1 MMAENEIRFRNEE
14 VLLTILSSFSAES
27 DYSLRD
33 LIERKIQDLGH
44 YNVASM
50 DRAVAICAWGR
61 SGSMLLASYLDGHD
75 DVLTLPTLLS
85 QPIYDF
91 FERYQSLSL
100 WEKLVAYPFFASEW
114 NRDRVGSDVLFFQG
128 KFPVT
133 ASEYYA
139 AVSATFE
146 VYRSWPSEFLE
157 SRRVFFRFLHVA
169 YNLALG
175 RRPGTP
181 QPLMVY
187 AQHTWDEVAAKRFVE
202 DFPECRLVHTVRD
215 PISGFD
221 RFFQAQFQPAGS
233 DRGLATKPSQF
244 DRPFSV
250 PFHITTPLYVM
261 RSLLKTDGLHAGME
275 TRTRAIRFEDLHCD
289 TKGTMSQLVDWLG
302 LPFQDALLE
311 STFNGAQ
318 YVVERNGKVWSGRE
332 PEQAQRHSRNLSLTD
347 RALLFA
353 LMYDNFA
360 NWNYPCPKIFRNRVV
375 RGITCLLLL
384 PVPTRME
391 VMTAS
396 VVLKLQVLPGLRKG
410 HILFALN
417 RIVRIVYCRLAIM
430 SLVFAQCFRRLRV
443 KNAILRTLDGHVQV

>member
-1 MMAENEIRFRNEE
+1 MAEIDSLFRNEE
-14 VLLTILSSFSAES
+14 VLLRVLSSFCAEP

-75 DVLTLPTLLS
+75 NVLMLPTLLS
-85 QPIYDF
+85 QPIFEF

-100 WEKLVAYPFFASEW
+100 WEKLIAYPFFASEW
-114 NRDRVGSDVLFFQG
+114 NRDRVGPDVLFFRG
-128 KFPVT
+128 KFPVA

-146 VYRSWPSEFLE
+146 VYRSWPLEFLE
-157 SRRVFFRFLHVA
+157 SRRVFFRFLHVT

-175 RRPGTP
+175 RRPRTP

-187 AQHTWDEVAAKRFVE
+187 AQHTWDELAAKRFVE
-202 DFPECRLVHTVRD
+202 DFPEGRFVHTVRD

-221 RFFQAQFQPAGS
+221 RFFDAQFRPAGR
-233 DRGLATKPSQF
+233 DPEVATRPSQS
-244 DRPFSV
+244 DRPFPV
-250 PFHITTPLYVM
+250 PFHITMPLYVI
-261 RSLLKTDGLHAGME
+261 RGLLKTDGLHAGMG

-289 TKGTMSQLVDWLG
+289 TKGTMIRLVDWLG

-311 STFNGAQ
+311 STFNGTP

-332 PEQAQRHSRNLSLTD
+332 PEQAQRHRRNLSLTD

-360 NWNYPCPKIFRNRVV
+360 NWNYPCPRIFHNRVV
-375 RGITCLLLL
+375 RGVTCLLLL

-391 VMTAS
+391 VMTAR
-396 VVLKLQVLPGLRKG
+396 VVLKLQVLPALRRG
-410 HILFALN
+410 HILFVLN
-417 RIVRIVYCRLAIM
+417 RMVRIVYCRLAIM

-443 KNAILRTLDGHVQV
+443 KKEILRTLDGHVQV